1 MPLVC
6 YFSMTNKKLLLFLF
20 LIFFS
25 IELQVWTIHKE
36 NERFTPSLI
45 TTVIDLFEADDTELS
60 HFG

>member
-6 YFSMTNKKLLLFLF
+6 YFSMTNKKLLLLLF
-20 LIFFS
+20 LIFFP
-25 IELQVWTIHKE
+25 IELQLWTICKE

-45 TTVIDLFEADDTELS
+45 TTVIDLFEADDTEFS